1 MQELLRQGAEI
12 LKQNHIEDPSREAG
26 LLLSRA
32 SGMDLSL
39 VYAHLDRTPDARQ
52 IGAYFSALERRANHE
67 PYAYITGQ
75 CEFLSLSFEVN
86 PHVLIPRADT
96 ELLAE
101 AAIFALGADGLNQ
114 SLNRDLDQNMFR
126 LPDKKGYRVLD
137 VGTGSGCLAV
147 SIARYVPS
155 SVVDAVDISGDALD
169 TAGRNAQRHHVR
181 DRINFI
187 RADFLNSDLPPLPP
201 LPSGLPDAPDSVDDP
216 EPFVPELRRARRYDL
231 IISNPPYI
239 PSGDIP
245 ALMADVRDYEPH
257 TALDG
262 GRDGLAFYRAFAGKV
277 RNMLNPDGV
286 LAVECGFDQALQIRE
301 LFEGRRMQTLVL
313 KDLSGFGR
321 VVAARQV

>member
-1 MQELLRQGAEI
+1 MTMQELLRQGADI

-39 VYAHLDRTPDARQ
+39 LYAHLDRTPDARQ
-52 IGAYFSALERRANHE
+52 IEAYFSAIERRANHE

-75 CEFLSLSFEVN
+75 CEFFSLTFEVN

-101 AAIFALGADGLNQ
+101 AAIFALGAGGLHQ
-114 SLNRDLDQNMFR
+114 SLNRNLNQNMFR
-126 LPDKKGYRVLD
+126 LPDKKEYRVLD

-147 SIARYVPS
+147 SVARYAPS
-155 SVVDAVDISGDALD
+155 SVVDAVDLSGDALD
-169 TAGRNAQRHHVR
+169 TARRNARRHHVR

-187 RADFLNSDLPPLPP
+187 RADFLKSDLPPLQPR
-201 LPSGLPDAPDSVDDP
+201 LSDTPDSIAP
-216 EPFVPELRRARRYDL
+216 EPFAPEPRQARRYDL

-245 ALMADVRDYEPH
+245 SLMADVRDYEPH

-262 GRDGLAFYRAFAGKV
+262 GRDGLAFYRAFAEKA
-277 RNMLNPDGV
+277 RDMLDPDGV
-286 LAVECGFDQALQIRE
+286 LAVECGFDQALAIRE
-301 LFEGRRMQTLVL
+301 LFEGRGMRTLIL